1 MEIQIRQ
8 ATIQDLNVLMQW
20 RMEVLHEVFSIP
32 LGAVCNRAGI
42 GKIAALSNRTAA
54 GRTYCLLCLRRGRKI
69 VGCGGICL
77 YHEMPSPDNLNG
89 KCAYL
94 MNIYTRPQFR
104 GHGIGNRIVRWLVE
118 QARQRHISKIYLE
131 TSDKGRPLYQT
142 IGFADMKDMMKL
154 SRENKQNQR
163 SIHTMEPII

>member
-1 MEIQIRQ
+1 MRPVAEKLGLQSARI
-8 ATIQDLNVLMQW
+8 AFAGSVLQKCAPV
-20 RMEVLHEVFSIP
+20 RSAAQTQPSERSVTELESE
-32 LGAVCNRAGI
+32 NRRYYQTELPQG
-42 GKIAALSNRTAA
+42 GHIACFAYV
-54 GRTYCLLCLRRGRKI
+54 GEEI

-154 SRENKQNQR
+154 SREK
-163 SIHTMEPII
+163 

>member
-1 MEIQIRQ
+1 MGRSARI
-8 ATIQDLNVLMQW
+8 AFAGSVLQKCAPV
-20 RMEVLHEVFSIP
+20 RSAAQTQPSERSVTELESE
-32 LGAVCNRAGI
+32 NRRYYQTELPQG
-42 GKIAALSNRTAA
+42 GHIACFAYV
-54 GRTYCLLCLRRGRKI
+54 GEEI

-131 TSDKGRPLYQT
+131 TSNKGRPLYQT

-154 SRENKQNQR
+154 SREK
-163 SIHTMEPII
+163 

>member
-32 LGAVCNRAGI
+32 
-42 GKIAALSNRTAA
+42 
-54 GRTYCLLCLRRGRKI
+54 CLLYTSPSPRDGHIACFAYVGEEI

-154 SRENKQNQR
+154 SREK
-163 SIHTMEPII
+163 